1 MMVRVGSPF
10 SIRPATTDDVTG
22 ILACLGAAFEPYRA
36 EYTPAAFA
44 DTVLD
49 PETLRQRLLTMSILV
64 AVDDAGTVV
73 GTIGYRLMDDGTRGH
88 LRGMAVLPD
97 RKGSG
102 LAAALMHSVESELER
117 QHCTR
122 MTPSSVAPLQRAIAF
137 YERRG
142 FRRTGQVRDFFG
154 MPLFEFAMPLGPSD
168 SKNGPDRD
176 DK

>member
-1 MMVRVGSPF
+1 MASGF
-10 SIRPATTDDVTG
+10 SIRPATSDDVPG
-22 ILACLGAAFEPYRA
+22 ILACLRAAFEPYRA

-49 PETLRQRLLTMSILV
+49 PETLRQRLAAMSIFV
-64 AVDDAGTVV
+64 AVDDTGRVM

-88 LRGMAVLPD
+88 IRGMAVLPD

-102 LAAALMHSVESELER
+102 LAAELMAAVESELR
-117 QHCTR
+117 GQHCTR
-122 MTPSSVAPLQRAIAF
+122 MTLNSVAPLQRAIAF

-154 MPLFEFAMPLGPSD
+154 MPLFEFAMPLG
-168 SKNGPDRD
+168 
-176 DK
+176 